1 MTEQLTNEL
10 RDELK
15 GLIDQAEIDLD
26 SDAVDQQRLIAA
38 IQKRMSEKAEE
49 LRDREG
55 KALEDADRRS
65 DNAVEARIAIQN
77 RIVKLEGLAAKMQS
91 SIKRLAGQ
99 YHELLGIEAQ
109 IYELGQVA
117 SDWKFESFKHLRFGG
132 ATYTYLVHAL
142 AAELRLQNQPING
155 WPSLAKSREK
165 SEPGVAFYG
174 YIDQR
179 IRYDESHEA

>member
-1 MTEQLTNEL
+1 MTQQLTNEL

-15 GLIDQAEIDLD
+15 ALIDRVEIDLD
-26 SDAVDQQRLIAA
+26 GNAVDQQRLVEA
-38 IQKRMSEKAEE
+38 IQKRISEGADE
-49 LRDREG
+49 LRDRETE
-55 KALEDADRRS
+55 ALQDAARRAEE
-65 DNAVEARIAIQN
+65 AVEARVSIQD

-99 YHELLGIEAQ
+99 YHELLSIEAQ

-132 ATYTYLVHAL
+132 STYSYLVHAL
-142 AAELRLQNQPING
+142 AAELGLQNQPING
-155 WPSLAKSREK
+155 WPSLTKSREK

-174 YIDQR
+174 YIDER